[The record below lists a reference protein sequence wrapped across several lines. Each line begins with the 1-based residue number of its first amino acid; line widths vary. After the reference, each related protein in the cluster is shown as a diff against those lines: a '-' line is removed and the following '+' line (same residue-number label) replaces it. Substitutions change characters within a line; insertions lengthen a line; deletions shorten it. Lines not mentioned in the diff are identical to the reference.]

1 MSSILKALKKVEA
14 EKVSRSD
21 APVDIA
27 RDILRQSGRGS
38 GTGFRLLL
46 LTFFALVAAAGI
58 IVLLLSEIGEKTEG
72 PSRAASPAGEG
83 IINPGVEDLQ
93 PASAARD
100 NTPRSSGTEN
110 LLSDKD
116 IRPESSGVFETH
128 LLAPDAAASEPTPLK
143 RIPALI
149 VTGIAYQQDR
159 EGRLAVVNEL
169 PVMEGTLI
177 EGARIEEILEDRVR
191 FVKDGRTFEVGLGNP
206 GEELY

>member
-46 LTFFALVAAAGI
+46 LTFVALVAAAGVL
-58 IVLLLSEIGEKTEG
+58 VLLLSGIGEKTEG
-72 PSRAASPAGEG
+72 PSRSASPAGEG
-83 IINPGVEDLQ
+83 SINPGVEALQ
-93 PASAARD
+93 PASAAKD
-100 NTPRSSGTEN
+100 NTPQPSATEN
-110 LLSDKD
+110 MLSDKD
-116 IRPESSGVFETH
+116 IRPEPSGVFEPH
-128 LLAPDAAASEPTPLK
+128 PLASDAAASEPTSPK

-206 GEELY
+206 D

>member
-27 RDILRQSGRGS
+27 RDILRHSGRRS

-46 LTFFALVAAAGI
+46 LSIVPLVAAAGV
-58 IVLLLSEIGEKTEG
+58 IVLLLSGIGEKTEG
-72 PSRAASPAGEG
+72 LSRATSPSGEE
-83 IINPGVEDLQ
+83 IINPGVEGLENS
-93 PASAARD
+93 SAARENPPEQSAERNANSD
-100 NTPRSSGTEN
+100 GDIPHEPSVIFEDFRSS
-110 LLSDKD
+110 
-116 IRPESSGVFETH
+116 
-128 LLAPDAAASEPTPLK
+128 PDAARPEKIALDK
-143 RIPALI
+143 IPALI

-206 GEELY
+206 D

>member
-27 RDILRQSGRGS
+27 RDILRHSGRGS

-46 LTFFALVAAAGI
+46 LTFFALVAAAGV
-58 IVLLLSEIGEKTEG
+58 IVLLLSGIGEKTVG
-72 PSRAASPAGEG
+72 PLRAASPAGEG

-93 PASAARD
+93 AASAVRD
-100 NTPRSSGTEN
+100 NTPQSSATEN
-110 LLSDKD
+110 LLSDKGL
-116 IRPESSGVFETH
+116 RPESSEVFEPH
-128 LLAPDAAASEPTPLK
+128 PVGSDAAASEPTALK

-191 FVKDGRTFEVGLGNP
+191 FVRDGRTFEVGLGNP
-206 GEELY
+206 D

>member
-27 RDILRQSGRGS
+27 RDILRHSGRGS
-38 GTGFRLLL
+38 GTGFRLFL
-46 LTFFALVAAAGI
+46 LTFAALVAAAGVL
-58 IVLLLSEIGEKTEG
+58 VLLLSGIGEKTEG
-72 PSRAASPAGEG
+72 LSRTTSPSGEE
-83 IINPGVEDLQ
+83 IINPGVEALGNS
-93 PASAARD
+93 SAARD
-100 NTPRSSGTEN
+100 NPPEQAAERKAM
-110 LLSDKD
+110 SDRD
-116 IRPESSGVFETH
+116 IPLEPSVVFEDFRS
-128 LLAPDAAASEPTPLK
+128 APDAARPKPIALDN
-143 RIPALI
+143 IPDLI

-206 GEELY
+206 DEEH

>member
-46 LTFFALVAAAGI
+46 LTFFALVAAAGV
-58 IVLLLSEIGEKTEG
+58 IVLLLSGIGEKTED
-72 PSRAASPAGEG
+72 PLRAASPAGED

-93 PASAARD
+93 AASAARD
-100 NTPRSSGTEN
+100 NTPQSSATEN

-116 IRPESSGVFETH
+116 LRPEPSVIFEDYRP
-128 LLAPDAAASEPTPLK
+128 APDAARSKPIALDN
-143 RIPALI
+143 IPDLI

-206 GEELY
+206 D

>member
-38 GTGFRLLL
+38 GTGFRILL
-46 LTFFALVAAAGI
+46 LTLVALVAAAGVL
-58 IVLLLSEIGEKTEG
+58 VLLLSGIGEKTEG
-72 PSRAASPAGEG
+72 PSRAASPAGEA
-83 IINPGVEDLQ
+83 IINPGVEALQ
-93 PASAARD
+93 PPSAAKD
-100 NTPRSSGTEN
+100 NTPQPSATEN

-116 IRPESSGVFETH
+116 IRPEPSGVLEPH
-128 LLAPDAAASEPTPLK
+128 PLASDAAASEPTALNP
-143 RIPALI
+143 IPALI

-191 FVKDGRTFEVGLGNP
+191 FVKDGRTFEVGLGIP
-206 GEELY
+206 D